1 MKPLINLLAAAALCC
16 TVSAQNS
23 ETTETTE
30 TRRNPDG
37 TVTRDTTTT
46 TTTFNP
52 EARQKVVTYFSNY
65 KGEQYGLPPAW
76 AAKIK
81 VEGMPAGWRT
91 TVANGTVITET
102 QRSYLVEPTPDL
114 IEVLPSRTEGVR
126 YYMAGSNIVAVDP
139 SYRVVDSIQIPTV
152 RYQEVS
158 TEVEREGKKVEVEI
172 EVDDD

>member
-1 MKPLINLLAAAALCC
+1 MKFLNHLIAAVAFSCI
-16 TVSAQNS
+16 VSAQNT

-30 TRRNPDG
+30 VRKNPDG

-52 EARQKVVTYFSNY
+52 EARQKIVTYFSGY
-65 KGEQYGLPPAW
+65 KGEPHGLPPAW

-81 VEGMPAGWRT
+81 VEGMPVGWRSS
-91 TVANGTVITET
+91 VAKGTVITET
-102 QRSYLVEPTPDL
+102 QRSYLVEPTSDL
-114 IEVLPSRTEGVR
+114 VAVLPTRTGDVR

-152 RYQEVS
+152 RYETS
-158 TEVEREGKKVEVEI
+158 TEVEVDRDKVEI
-172 EVDDD
+172 EVEVDE